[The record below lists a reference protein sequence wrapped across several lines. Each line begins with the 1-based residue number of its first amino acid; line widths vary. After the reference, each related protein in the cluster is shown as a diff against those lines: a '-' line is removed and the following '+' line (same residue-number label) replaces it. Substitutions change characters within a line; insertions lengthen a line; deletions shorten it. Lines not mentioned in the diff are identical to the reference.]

1 MPNPF
6 DNFGLPTAILTDVG
20 GVEID
25 ATISENHRYN
35 SLVTQNPIE
44 DGSIISDHIVN
55 LPVILDMEGRLTD
68 TPFGFLS
75 SLVAAT
81 SVGALTQG
89 LTGAQA
95 AAALSQATAT
105 ALLGEARPGLSK
117 TKFKL
122 LVALQIARTTM
133 DIVTGLQTYSNM
145 VMESLSAPRASQDGK
160 SIRFNATFREILVAG
175 DDATSN
181 RERVVEDLWAS
192 VLTPRQLGIVQKAAA
207 TFDPIAQSGGT

>member
-6 DNFGLPTAILTDVG
+6 DSFGLPTALLTDVG
-20 GVEID
+20 GVKID
-25 ATISENHRYN
+25 AVISENHRYN

-55 LPVILDMEGRLTD
+55 LPIILEMEGRFTD

-75 SLVAAT
+75 ALVASTA
-81 SVGALTQG
+81 VGALATG

-95 AAALSQATAT
+95 AAGLAQATA
-105 ALLGEARPGLSK
+105 AVLLGESRPGLSK

-122 LVALQIARTTM
+122 LVALQIARSTI

-145 VMESLSAPRASQDGK
+145 VIESLSAPRASRDGK

-175 DDATSN
+175 DESESN
-181 RERVVEDLWAS
+181 RERIANDLWSTA
-192 VLTPRQLGIVQKAAA
+192 LTPRQQGIVQKAQA
-207 TFDPIAQSGGT
+207 TFDPLFTVG